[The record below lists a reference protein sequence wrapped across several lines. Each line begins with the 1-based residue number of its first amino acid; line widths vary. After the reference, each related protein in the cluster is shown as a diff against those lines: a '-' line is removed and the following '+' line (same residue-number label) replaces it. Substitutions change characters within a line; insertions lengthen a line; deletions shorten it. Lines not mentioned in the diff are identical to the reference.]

1 MGLVAQAPSAQASS
15 HASSSSAV
23 ACNISGAGPLHD
35 GAAAALASLDP
46 LAIGATPRE
55 KEEASTLS
63 PLHLKDPLP
72 SSKAKME
79 SYLCPISHEV
89 MTDPVVAMDG

>member
-1 MGLVAQAPSAQASS
+1 MGLVAQVPSAQGS
-15 HASSSSAV
+15 HASTSSV
-23 ACNISGAGPLHD
+23 SGPGLLHD
-35 GAAAALASLDP
+35 GAAAALASSGP

-72 SSKAKME
+72 SSKDE
-79 SYLCPISHEV
+79 LEIYLCPISHEV